1 MKKSGKLVLWITSAC
16 LIASLGACQNSDNT
30 DANTDTISITETSA
44 QASDETQASDT
55 AQEYEKG
62 SWDGNIYTNTGM
74 DLTFTLPDGWMS
86 ASDENIAQTVGG
98 NESIGG
104 SDTDSS
110 SPYDFMIVNAST
122 NDNILLL
129 AEDVS
134 TAMGGSG
141 MTAENYLESIESNLV
156 SDTQTSYTFGEITDA
171 VIAADSYKKLEVS
184 VYYNGTSFTQA
195 YYCRRE
201 GDQMLT
207 FIATTATGDLSGCDQ
222 VFGTMTSVSGAQA
235 PAASVPETESS
246 ETFESETENPYDT
259 GTPSLYP

>member
-98 NESIGG
+98 NADGVPVDRKDALIQR
-104 SDTDSS
+104 
-110 SPYDFMIVNAST
+110 
-122 NDNILLL
+122 NDLIIRGH
-129 AEDVS
+129 V
-134 TAMGGSG
+134 G
-141 MTAENYLESIESNLV
+141 V
-156 SDTQTSYTFGEITDA
+156 
-171 VIAADSYKKLEVS
+171 VS
-184 VYYNGTSFTQA
+184 V
-195 YYCRRE
+195 
-201 GDQMLT
+201 
-207 FIATTATGDLSGCDQ
+207 GDLHIA
-222 VFGTMTSVSGAQA
+222 GAGDIVITA
-235 PAASVPETESS
+235 RVRRGDG
-246 ETFESETENPYDT
+246 YRR
-259 GTPSLYP
+259 